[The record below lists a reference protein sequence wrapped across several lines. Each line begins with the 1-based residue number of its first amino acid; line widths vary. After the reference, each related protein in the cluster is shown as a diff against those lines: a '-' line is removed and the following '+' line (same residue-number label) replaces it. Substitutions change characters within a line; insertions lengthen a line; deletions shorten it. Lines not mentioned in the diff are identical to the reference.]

1 MPTNNDTFTETEPS
15 THTYLTDESFLEGP
29 LKFKGIDIPPLSY
42 GRRACILSVVDLVN
56 PQFFD
61 IAGFL
66 YGCVCPE
73 MEIISAKRDV
83 AKWDKAVYRW
93 INKVKFEIEDSQDAL
108 VVVTALLNLSEKNKV
123 VPAPKPA
130 DLETQL
136 EGEFESDPNE

>member
-1 MPTNNDTFTETEPS
+1 MTTNETAEEPS
-15 THTYLTDESFLEGP
+15 SHTYLTDESFLEGP
-29 LKFKGIDIPPLSY
+29 LQFKGVDIPPLSY
-42 GRRACILSVVDLVN
+42 GRRACILSVVDLLN

-93 INKVKFEIEDSQDAL
+93 INKVKFEVSDSQEAL
-108 VVVTALLNLSEKNKV
+108 AVITALLDLSEKNKV
-123 VPAPKPA
+123 VPAPKSK
-130 DLETQL
+130 DLDYEL
-136 EGEFESDPNE
+136 ERELEADPNE